1 MNHLMM
7 TVHPAH
13 QLGSSSPQPP
23 HSFQRP
29 ALRPS
34 PFPPLAASES
44 LLWPPLPG
52 CWTPGLLDTGF
63 CKAIEVEM
71 HLPSR
76 MMVAHA
82 FNQEEEE
89 DLGHLQCYMNS

>member
-1 MNHLMM
+1 M
-7 TVHPAH
+7 
-13 QLGSSSPQPP
+13 
-23 HSFQRP
+23 
-29 ALRPS
+29 
-34 PFPPLAASES
+34 PFHR
-44 LLWPPLPG
+44 

-89 DLGHLQCYMNS
+89 DLGEFWESLVYRVS

>member
-1 MNHLMM
+1 M
-7 TVHPAH
+7 
-13 QLGSSSPQPP
+13 
-23 HSFQRP
+23 
-29 ALRPS
+29 
-34 PFPPLAASES
+34 PFHR
-44 LLWPPLPG
+44 

-89 DLGHLQCYMNS
+89 DLGEFWESLVCPILDDQLYDFLSLSHLTPILLIDLYS